1 MKIISHLFF
10 HCLQGYV
17 LERLLPLL
25 DIEEANSEPKAS
37 VFFNAFATAMS
48 WLDIPRPYLIPA
60 EAHAKLMKPPC
71 GAKAEFPKSC
81 HRNCP
86 KVHWFLGFGL
96 GSWSWT
102 LKTSQ
107 SKRYLECTVKTGQRW
122 IRITDTTFQPRCFQL
137 QLLGCS
143 RIEIWTGTGE
153 TKLCKETGNIKSDS
167 LSRKNWRRSWKT
179 KTWYPSPNCRYCR
192 ILDGWVC
199 GRVLVMVFAW
209 HSCVRQGCSSVT
221 SDGKASLR
229 SSYSH
234 RAGFER
240 PAQQAHSPL
249 C

>member
-1 MKIISHLFF
+1 
-10 HCLQGYV
+10 
-17 LERLLPLL
+17 
-25 DIEEANSEPKAS
+25 
-37 VFFNAFATAMS
+37 MS
-48 WLDIPRPYLIPA
+48 WLIWLDIPRPYLIPA

-71 GAKAEFPKSC
+71 GAKGEFPKSC
-81 HRNCP
+81 HRSCP
-86 KVHWFLGFGL
+86 KVHWFLDFGL

-122 IRITDTTFQPRCFQL
+122 IRITDTTFLPRCFQL

-167 LSRKNWRRSWKT
+167 PGKIEHWHFLRWLKKHEKAIRHLWHWQNVDDPERLKHI

-221 SDGKASLR
+221 SDGKVSPR
-229 SSYSH
+229 SSYSY